1 MFQLIKN
8 LNPRI
13 CPSSTPPST
22 SPPSVELEGPNPL
35 ATADPTDPLNS
46 LQLIHLYVFNYIS
59 GAGEQVD
66 SKLLA
71 SAWKTLSPCDLNI
84 KLKKREGERDGRV
97 DVYRGVKT
105 KQNKKIGHVSI

>member
-8 LNPRI
+8 LNPSLSVFV
-13 CPSSTPPST
+13 CLPLSPPPPSA
-22 SPPSVELEGPNPL
+22 VLEGPNALAAAVDPL
-35 ATADPTDPLNS
+35 ALNS

-59 GAGEQVD
+59 AAMEQVD

-84 KLKKREGERDGRV
+84 KLKKRGG
-97 DVYRGVKT
+97 G
-105 KQNKKIGHVSI
+105 

>member
-8 LNPRI
+8 LNPSLSLSV
-13 CPSSTPPST
+13 CVSLSPTPSA
-22 SPPSVELEGPNPL
+22 VLEGPNALAAAVDPL
-35 ATADPTDPLNS
+35 ALNS

-59 GAGEQVD
+59 AAMEQVD

-84 KLKKREGERDGRV
+84 KLKKRSGG
-97 DVYRGVKT
+97 
-105 KQNKKIGHVSI
+105 

>member
-8 LNPRI
+8 LNPSLSV
-13 CPSSTPPST
+13 CVCLSLPPPSA
-22 SPPSVELEGPNPL
+22 VLEGPNALAAAVDPL
-35 ATADPTDPLNS
+35 ALNS

-59 GAGEQVD
+59 AAMEQVD

-84 KLKKREGERDGRV
+84 KLKKRSGG
-97 DVYRGVKT
+97 
-105 KQNKKIGHVSI
+105 